1 MRNTVKMI
9 SHFAAV
15 LNTIYK
21 INEMNGVASE
31 TGTTLKVGGGKYFL
45 SVTLYNFQQS
55 GGEDG
60 GGCSV
65 EKVLQ
70 TKKTT

>member
-21 INEMNGVASE
+21 INEMNGAASE
-31 TGTTLKVGGGKYFL
+31 TVELLLKWGVGNIFYL
-45 SVTLYNFQQS
+45 
-55 GGEDG
+55 
-60 GGCSV
+60 
-65 EKVLQ
+65 
-70 TKKTT
+70 